1 MRIGL
6 AKDERTLEKR
16 VALRPEELAPIARRH
31 QVLVERG
38 AGRGVGITDDDY
50 ARAGATPVKKEKVY
64 ACPLVVKLREPN
76 EPELRLMTPGSAV
89 FSMLH
94 LINRLPL
101 AKNLRRYRVNGIAME
116 KIKDRLGERMIEDL
130 HELGYAGMMKA
141 FELWGGRPERATV
154 KIMGSGRIA
163 LGAVQ
168 AASRREARVIL
179 LNRRDINEMERHL
192 PGTDILVDGLS
203 WPQELRGK
211 VYIVT
216 RSMLK
221 LMNRGGA
228 VIGLVSNPSSKY
240 PVETMHPT
248 SLSHISYR
256 AAGVLHAA
264 CWGWSGLDPMNVT
277 RRYSIQIAPVLADIA
292 AAGGDYHRL
301 PEYIRAAWFE
311 GGA

>member
-1 MRIGL
+1 MKIGL
-6 AKDERTLEKR
+6 ARDERKLEKR

-38 AGRGVGITDDDY
+38 AGLGVDITDEDY
-50 ARAGATPVKKEKVY
+50 ARAGAEVVRKEKVY

-76 EPELRLMTPGSAV
+76 EAELRLMRPGSVV

-94 LINRLPL
+94 LFNRLL
-101 AKNLRRYRVNGIAME
+101 LTKQLRRHRVNGIAME

-141 FELWGGRPERATV
+141 FELWGGRPERAVV

-168 AASRREARVIL
+168 AASRREARVLL
-179 LNRRDINEMERHL
+179 LNRRDINEMEHHL
-192 PGTDILVDGLS
+192 PGTDILVDGLT
-203 WPQELRGK
+203 WPEELRGK
-211 VYIVT
+211 VYIAT

-221 LMNRGGA
+221 LMNHGAA
-228 VIGLVSNPSSKY
+228 VIGLVSNPSGKY

-248 SLSHISYR
+248 SLSQISYR
-256 AAGVLHAA
+256 TAGVLHAA
-264 CWGWSGLDPMNVT
+264 CWGWSGLDPINVT
-277 RRYSIQIAPVLADIA
+277 RRYSIQIAPVLSDIA
-292 AAGGDYHRL
+292 SAGGDYHRL
-301 PEYIRAAWFE
+301 PEYVRAAWFE
-311 GGA
+311 GVK

>member
-1 MRIGL
+1 MKIGL
-6 AKDERTLEKR
+6 ARDERRLEKR

-38 AGRGVGITDDDY
+38 AGLGVGITDDDY
-50 ARAGATPVKKEKVY
+50 VRAGASVVKKERVY

-76 EPELRLMTPGSAV
+76 EPELRLMRPGSTV

-94 LINRLPL
+94 IHNRLLL
-101 AKNLRRYRVNGIAME
+101 AKQLRRYRVNGIAME
-116 KIKDRLGERMIEDL
+116 KIKDSLGERIIEDL
-130 HELGYAGMMKA
+130 HEVGYAGMMKA
-141 FELWGGRPERATV
+141 FELWGGKPSRATV
-154 KIMGSGRIA
+154 KIMGCGKIA

-192 PGTDILVDGLS
+192 PGTDILVDGMT
-203 WPQELRGK
+203 WPEDVRGK

-221 LMNRGGA
+221 LMNHGAA
-228 VIGLVSNPSSKY
+228 VIGLVSNPASKY
-240 PVETMHPT
+240 PIETMHPT

-256 AAGVLHAA
+256 AAGVVHAA
-264 CWGWSGLDPMNVT
+264 CWGWSGLDPINVT
-277 RRYSIQIAPVLADIA
+277 RRYSIQIAPVLSEIA
-292 AAGGDYHRL
+292 AVGGDYYRL
-301 PEYIRAAWFE
+301 PEHIKAAWFE
-311 GGA
+311 GVE